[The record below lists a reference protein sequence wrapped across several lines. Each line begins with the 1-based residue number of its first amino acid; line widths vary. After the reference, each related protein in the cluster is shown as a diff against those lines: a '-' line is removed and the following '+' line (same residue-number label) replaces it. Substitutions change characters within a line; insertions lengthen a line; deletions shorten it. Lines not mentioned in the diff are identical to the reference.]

1 MKKSILSMLALPLVV
16 AACTSEEEI
25 LSDKTNDQYAN
36 IPTVEATFNWG
47 AETRMNTKWDLEE
60 GDKVGLAWLGV
71 PNDEKYGGAELTIN
85 GNAYQ
90 NHPLYATASQMLQP
104 QTSIYVGKYF
114 SYYPYDAETVNI
126 DKIKFSVAEQPLLDK
141 YADSEAYAKSAKTS
155 IWISPKW
162 TDVTLTGDDETGYNQ
177 AGVDKTFNMYPRQFT
192 NKAALNFTY
201 KNNQPIDV
209 IEQLP
214 IGDVMIDKVKVM
226 YVKNG
231 SETTPVNVNAFTYN
245 PTAEIEFDLTEEEQ
259 NYWFG
264 HTFKSDDLTATDS
277 KFGFVSNL
285 KAGEVVLS
293 AESKEGVATTNENKG
308 KFYYNAL
315 PSNDGSLTE
324 NDKVVITIECTYGT
338 VTITKPFNK
347 IAKTYDYSLTEPKYL
362 ENFDGNTE
370 KAVAM
375 DKSFVNKLYATGNFT
390 TDVDFS
396 TADMNGMHVKNDDHL
411 KQLLKFFRSYRNT
424 ESAYVLNLDADED
437 GEFKLSLASIQM
449 LQEINAGISDSGTK
463 KIAIKACST
472 HTTPKIVI
480 NGDNNEIPD
489 MNLCFATSTPVTL
502 RGTWTWA
509 EKDAKMR
516 YYVNNIFNEGTITVT
531 TANVETYP
539 SAAFTNNSNGII
551 NVNTVTNWKVP
562 TTNYG
567 TINIAEDA
575 ELRVYGTTLT
585 NDATSLE
592 DYGKIY
598 NSGVLG
604 VVAGTTSPAI
614 NNYGYIKNNLNAKTY
629 VTTNQYGTGF
639 AVEFNRTSNKIGTIE
654 LTTATDNVSVSNA
667 TNTGFIKYT
676 WDDAA
681 NEDGKYVTPSVDVKY
696 NYLIVTKDIELVD
709 AAPEIQ
715 YIEIAGDK
723 EVVITCKKTSAFHT
737 TRTQGS
743 ATIDDRIGFILK
755 AGQKANIKE
764 GNILWTKGAF
774 LKGTLYLGG
783 DFAYYSNLT
792 TYFGG
797 NPATD
802 INNIIQYK

>member
-60 GDKVGLAWLGV
+60 GDKVGLAWLEV
-71 PNDEKYGGAELTIN
+71 PNSADYGGAELPIT

-90 NHPLYATASQMLQP
+90 NHPLYATASGMLQP

-114 SYYPYDAETVNI
+114 SYYPYDDKTVNI

-245 PTAEIEFDLTEEEQ
+245 PTAEIEFGLTEEEQ

-293 AESKEGVATTNENKG
+293 AESKEGVATTNGNVG

-338 VTITKPFNK
+338 VTITKPFNE

-375 DKSFVNKLYATGNFT
+375 ENSFVNKLYATGNFT

-424 ESAYVLNLDADED
+424 ESGYVLNLDADED

-463 KIAIKACST
+463 KIAIQACST

-480 NGDNNEIPD
+480 NGNNNEIPD
-489 MNLCFATSTPVTL
+489 MNLCFAKSTPVTL
-502 RGTWTWA
+502 TGTWTWS
-509 EKDAKMR
+509 KNDVKMR
-516 YYVNNIFNEGTITVT
+516 YFVNTIYNEGTITVT
-531 TANVETYP
+531 ATNVETSP
-539 SAAFTNNSNGII
+539 SADLTNNSNGII
-551 NVNTVTNWKVP
+551 NVNSVTNWKVP

-567 TINIAEDA
+567 TINIAEDG

-585 NDATSLE
+585 NDATSLTT
-592 DYGKIY
+592 YGKIE

-614 NNYGYIKNNLNAKTY
+614 HNYGYIKNNLDAKTY
-629 VTTNQYGTGF
+629 VTTNQLGTGF
-639 AVEFNRTSNKIGTIE
+639 TSAFNSANNKIGTIQ

-676 WDDAA
+676 WDAEA
-681 NEDGKYVTPSVDVKY
+681 EDNGKYVTPSVDVKY
-696 NYLIVTKDIELVD
+696 NYLIVNRNIEFD
-709 AAPEIQ
+709 TAAPELK
-715 YIEIAGDK
+715 YVEINGNN
-723 EVVITCKKTSAFHT
+723 EVVITCKSTSAFHQAIQSS
-737 TRTQGS
+737 TQI
-743 ATIDDRIGFILK
+743 ANRIGFILPT
-755 AGQKANIKE
+755 GQKANIKE

-783 DFAYYSNLT
+783 EFKYNTTLT

-797 NPATD
+797 DNSD
-802 INNIIQYK
+802 INNIIQY

>member
-1 MKKSILSMLALPLVV
+1 MLALPLVV

-71 PNDEKYGGAELTIN
+71 PNDEKYGGAELAIN

-245 PTAEIEFDLTEEEQ
+245 PTAEIKSDLTEEEQ

-264 HTFKSDDLTATDS
+264 HTFKSDDLNVTDS

-293 AESKEGVATTNENKG
+293 AESQEGVATTNGNIG

-315 PSNDGSLTE
+315 PSNDGSLAPT
-324 NDKVVITIECTYGT
+324 DKVVITIECTYGT
-338 VTITKPFNK
+338 VTITKQFNE

-375 DKSFVNKLYATGNFT
+375 ENSFVNKLYATGNFT

-424 ESAYVLNLDADED
+424 ESGYVLNLDADED

-463 KIAIKACST
+463 KIAIQACST

-480 NGDNNEIPD
+480 NGNNNEIPD
-489 MNLCFATSTPVTL
+489 MNLCFAKSTPVTL
-502 RGTWTWA
+502 TGTWTWS
-509 EKDAKMR
+509 KNDVKMR
-516 YYVNNIFNEGTITVT
+516 YFVNTIYNEGTITVT
-531 TANVETYP
+531 AANVETSP
-539 SAAFTNNSNGII
+539 SAALTNNSNGII
-551 NVNTVTNWKVP
+551 NVNSVTNWKVP

-567 TINIAEDA
+567 TINIAEDG

-585 NDATSLE
+585 NDATSLTT
-592 DYGKIY
+592 YGKIE

-604 VVAGTTSPAI
+604 VVAGTSSVI
-614 NNYGYIKNNLNAKTY
+614 NNYGYIKNNKNAKTY
-629 VTTNQYGTGF
+629 VTTNKLGTGF
-639 AVEFNRTSNKIGTIE
+639 TSAFNSANNKIGTIQ

-676 WDDAA
+676 WDAEA
-681 NEDGKYVTPSVDVKY
+681 EDNGKYVTPSVDVKY
-696 NYLIVTKDIELVD
+696 NYLIVNRNIEFD
-709 AAPEIQ
+709 TAAPELK
-715 YIEIAGDK
+715 YVEINGNN
-723 EVVITCKKTSAFHT
+723 EVVITCKSTSAFHQAIQYS
-737 TRTQGS
+737 TQV
-743 ATIDDRIGFILK
+743 ANRIGFILPT
-755 AGQKANIKE
+755 GQKANIKE
-764 GNILWTKGAF
+764 GNILWTNGAF

-783 DFAYYSNLT
+783 EFKYNSTLT

-797 NPATD
+797 DNSD
-802 INNIIQYK
+802 INNIIQY

>member
-1 MKKSILSMLALPLVV
+1 MLALPLVV
-16 AACTSEEEI
+16 AACTSEEEF

-47 AETRMNTKWDLEE
+47 AETRMSTKWDLEE
-60 GDKVGLAWLGV
+60 GDKVGLAWLEV
-71 PNDEKYGGAELTIN
+71 PESADYGGAKLPIT

-90 NHPLYATASQMLQP
+90 NHPLYATASGMLQP

-114 SYYPYDAETVNI
+114 SYYPYDDKTVNI
-126 DKIKFSVAEQPLLDK
+126 DKIKFSVAEQPLLDR
-141 YADSEAYAKSAKTS
+141 YADSEASDKYAKTS
-155 IWISPKW
+155 IWISPRW
-162 TDVTLTGDDETGYNQ
+162 TDVTLTGDHETEYNQ
-177 AGVDKTFNMYPRQFT
+177 AGINKTFNMYPRQFT
-192 NKAALNFTY
+192 NKVALNFTY
-201 KNNQPIDV
+201 QNNQPTDV
-209 IEQLP
+209 KEQLP

-245 PTAEIEFDLTEEEQ
+245 PTAEIKSDLTEKEQ

-264 HTFKSDDLTATDS
+264 HTFKSDDLTKTDS
-277 KFGFVSNL
+277 KFGFVGNL

-293 AESKEGVATTNENKG
+293 ADSQEGVATTNGNVG

-315 PSNDGSLTE
+315 PSNDGSLTAE
-324 NDKVVITIECTYGT
+324 DKVVITIECTYGT
-338 VTITKPFNK
+338 VTITKPFNE

-362 ENFDGNTE
+362 ENFDGNVE

-396 TADMNGMHVKNDDHL
+396 TANMNGMHVKDDRHL
-411 KQLLKFFRSYRNT
+411 QKLLKFFRSYRDT
-424 ESAYVLNLDADED
+424 ESGYVLNLDADED
-437 GEFKLSLASIQM
+437 DEFKLSLASIQM

-463 KIAIKACST
+463 KIAIQACST
-472 HTTPKIVI
+472 DGTPKIVI
-480 NGDNNEIPD
+480 NGDNDEIPD
-489 MNLCFATSTPVTL
+489 MNLCFAKSTPVTL
-502 RGTWTWA
+502 IGTWTWA
-509 EKDAKMR
+509 EKDAKKR
-516 YYVNNIFNEGTITVT
+516 YYVNNIYNEGTITVT
-531 TANVETYP
+531 ADNVETSP
-539 SAAFTNNSNGII
+539 SADFTNNSNGII
-551 NVNTVTNWKVP
+551 NVNTVTNWKVK

-709 AAPEIQ
+709 EAPEIQ

>member
-1 MKKSILSMLALPLVV
+1 MLALPLVV
-16 AACTSEEEI
+16 AACTSEEEF

-47 AETRMNTKWDLEE
+47 AETRMSTKWDLEE
-60 GDKVGLAWLGV
+60 GDKVGLAWLEV
-71 PNDEKYGGAELTIN
+71 PKSADYGGVELPIT

-90 NHPLYATASQMLQP
+90 NHPLYATASGMLQP

-114 SYYPYDAETVNI
+114 SYYPYDDKTVNI
-126 DKIKFSVAEQPLLDK
+126 DKIKFSVAEQPLLDR
-141 YADSEAYAKSAKTS
+141 YADSEAIAKYAKTS
-155 IWISPKW
+155 IWISPRW
-162 TDVTLTGDDETGYNQ
+162 TDVTLTGDPETEYNQ
-177 AGVDKTFNMYPRQFT
+177 AGINKTFNMYPRQFT
-192 NKAALNFTY
+192 NKVALNFTY
-201 KNNQPIDV
+201 QNNQPTDV
-209 IEQLP
+209 KEQLP

-245 PTAEIEFDLTEEEQ
+245 PTAEIKSDLTEKEQ

-264 HTFKSDDLTATDS
+264 HTFKSDDLTKTDS
-277 KFGFVSNL
+277 KFGFVGNL
-285 KAGEVVLS
+285 IAGEVVLF

-315 PSNDGSLTE
+315 PSNDGNLTKD
-324 NDKVVITIECTYGT
+324 DKVVITIECTYGT
-338 VTITKPFNK
+338 VTITKPFNE

-362 ENFDGNTE
+362 ENFDGNAE
-370 KAVAM
+370 KSVEM
-375 DKSFVNKLYATGNFT
+375 PNSFVNKLYATGNFT

-424 ESAYVLNLDADED
+424 ESGYVLNLDADED

-449 LQEINAGISDSGTK
+449 LQEINAGISDSSTK
-463 KIAIKACST
+463 RIAIQACST
-472 HTTPKIVI
+472 DGTPKIVI
-480 NGDNNEIPD
+480 NGDNDEIPD
-489 MNLCFATSTPVTL
+489 MNLCFAKSTPVTL

-516 YYVNNIFNEGTITVT
+516 YYVNNIYNEGTITVT
-531 TANVETYP
+531 ADNVETSP

-723 EVVITCKKTSAFHT
+723 EVVITCKETSAFHT

-743 ATIDDRIGFILK
+743 VTIDDRIGFILK

-783 DFAYYSNLT
+783 EFKYNLT
-792 TYFGG
+792 LVTYFGG
-797 NPATD
+797 SAAD
-802 INNIIQYK
+802 QKNIIKY

>member
-1 MKKSILSMLALPLVV
+1 MLALPLVV

-25 LSDKTNDQYAN
+25 LTEKTNNQYAN
-36 IPTVEATFNWG
+36 IPTVEAGFNWG
-47 AETRMNTKWDLEE
+47 ADTRMNTEWKLEE

-71 PNDEKYGGAELTIN
+71 PDDTYSGVKLDIT

-90 NHPLYATASQMLQP
+90 NHPLYATADKTLMP

-114 SYYPYDAETVNI
+114 SYLPYDEGTVSI
-126 DKIKFSVAEQPLLDK
+126 DEIKFSIAKQELLDE
-141 YADSEAYAKSAKTS
+141 YAYTDGNYAYNQAAKKS

-162 TDVTLTGDDETGYNQ
+162 TNVTPGGDPMTGNNQ
-177 AGVDKTFNMYPRQFT
+177 AGVGKTFNIYPRQFT
-192 NKAALNFTY
+192 NKAALNLNY
-201 KNNQPIDV
+201 VNNKPVDVEGNEIGEVRIDT
-209 IEQLP
+209 I
-214 IGDVMIDKVKVM
+214 KVM
-226 YVKNG
+226 YAK
-231 SETTPVNVNAFTYN
+231 STASTTPVSVNAFSYA
-245 PTAEIEFDLTEEEQ
+245 PTEEIYNSLTDDNDMDGQ
-259 NYWFG
+259 YYWYK
-264 HTFKSDDLTATDS
+264 HSFKSDDLTASGS
-277 KFGFVSNL
+277 KYGFCENL
-285 KAGEVVLS
+285 TSGEILLIN
-293 AESKEGVATTNENKG
+293 EEGVATTNGDNKG

-315 PSNDGSLTE
+315 PSIGGDLTGNDY
-324 NDKVVITIECTYGT
+324 VVITIACTYGT
-338 VTITKPFNK
+338 ITYQKK
-347 IAKTYDYSLTEPKYL
+347 ISEAAKTINIATDKYMDGYDGTDET
-362 ENFDGNTE
+362 DGLIAIQMKN
-370 KAVAM
+370 
-375 DKSFVNKLYATGNFT
+375 SFVNKLYVTGNFT
-390 TDVDFS
+390 ADVDF
-396 TADMNGMHVKNDDHL
+396 ADVDMNGMHVIDDTHL
-411 KQLLKFFRSYRNT
+411 KQLLKFFQNYCT
-424 ESAYVLNLDADED
+424 TQTGVVLNLDPTD
-437 GEFKLSLASIQM
+437 GEFDLSLESIEL
-449 LQEINAGISDSGTK
+449 LQTINAGVSEDAKRIS
-463 KIAIKACST
+463 IQACTS
-472 HTTPKIVI
+472 HGNPKVVIYGNEDEVPNLDKCFNTTT
-480 NGDNNEIPD
+480 E
-489 MNLCFATSTPVTL
+489 VTL
-502 RGTWTWA
+502 RGNWNWDNEA
-509 EKDAKMR
+509 AKTR
-516 YYVNNIFNEGTITVT
+516 NNVTKIYNEGSIEVNTK
-531 TANVETYP
+531 NVEVTPTY
-539 SAAFTNNSNGII
+539 SGFEFRNNGTI
-551 NVNTVTNWKVP
+551 NVNTVANWKVP

-567 TINIAEDA
+567 TITIAEDA

-654 LTTATDNVSVSNA
+654 LTTATDNVSVNNA

-723 EVVITCKKTSAFHT
+723 EVVITCKETSAFHT

-783 DFAYYSNLT
+783 EFKYNLT
-792 TYFGG
+792 LVTYFGG
-797 NPATD
+797 STAD
-802 INNIIQYK
+802 QKNIIKY

>member
-1 MKKSILSMLALPLVV
+1 MLALPLVV

-71 PNDEKYGGAELTIN
+71 PNDEKYGGAELAIN

-245 PTAEIEFDLTEEEQ
+245 PTAEIKSDLTEKEQ

-338 VTITKPFNK
+338 VTITKPFNE

-375 DKSFVNKLYATGNFT
+375 ENSFVNKLYATGNFT

-411 KQLLKFFRSYRNT
+411 KQLLKFFRSYRDT
-424 ESAYVLNLDADED
+424 ESGYVLNLDADED

-449 LQEINAGISDSGTK
+449 LQEINAGISDNGTK
-463 KIAIKACST
+463 KIAIQACST

-480 NGDNNEIPD
+480 NGNNNEIPD
-489 MNLCFATSTPVTL
+489 MNLCFAKSTPVTL
-502 RGTWTWA
+502 TGTWTWS
-509 EKDAKMR
+509 KNDVKMR
-516 YYVNNIFNEGTITVT
+516 YFVNTIYNEGTITVT
-531 TANVETYP
+531 AANVETSP
-539 SAAFTNNSNGII
+539 SAALTNNSNGII
-551 NVNTVTNWKVP
+551 NVNSVANWKVP

-567 TINIAEDA
+567 TINIAEEA

-585 NDATSLE
+585 NDATSLTA
-592 DYGKIY
+592 YGKIE

-604 VVAGTTSPAI
+604 VVAGTTNPAI
-614 NNYGYIKNNLNAKTY
+614 NNYGYIMNNSDAKTY
-629 VTTNQYGTGF
+629 VTTNQTSGADF
-639 AVEFNRTSNKIGTIE
+639 ATAFDQTNNKIGVIQ

-676 WDDAA
+676 WDAEA
-681 NEDGKYVTPSVDVKY
+681 EDNGKYVTPSVDVKY
-696 NYLIVTKDIELVD
+696 NYLIVNRNIEFD
-709 AAPEIQ
+709 AAAPELK
-715 YIEIAGDK
+715 YVEINGNN
-723 EVVITCKKTSAFHT
+723 EVVITCKSTSAFHQAIQSS
-737 TRTQGS
+737 TQV
-743 ATIDDRIGFILK
+743 ANRIGFILP

-783 DFAYYSNLT
+783 EFKYNSTLT

-797 NPATD
+797 DNSD
-802 INNIIQYK
+802 INNIIQY

>member
-1 MKKSILSMLALPLVV
+1 MLALPLVV
-16 AACTSEEEI
+16 AACTSEEEF

-47 AETRMNTKWDLEE
+47 AETRMSTKWDLEE
-60 GDKVGLAWLGV
+60 GDKVGLAWLEV
-71 PNDEKYGGAELTIN
+71 PESADYGGAKLPIT

-90 NHPLYATASQMLQP
+90 NHPLYATASGMLQP

-114 SYYPYDAETVNI
+114 SYYPYDDKTVNI
-126 DKIKFSVAEQPLLDK
+126 DKIKFSVAEQPLLDR
-141 YADSEAYAKSAKTS
+141 YADSEASDKYAKTS
-155 IWISPKW
+155 IWISPRW
-162 TDVTLTGDDETGYNQ
+162 TDVTLTGDHETEYNQ
-177 AGVDKTFNMYPRQFT
+177 AGINKTFNMYPRQFT
-192 NKAALNFTY
+192 NKVALNFTY
-201 KNNQPIDV
+201 QNNQPTDV
-209 IEQLP
+209 KEQLP

-245 PTAEIEFDLTEEEQ
+245 PTAEIKSDLTEKEQ

-264 HTFKSDDLTATDS
+264 HTFKSDDLTKTDS
-277 KFGFVSNL
+277 KFGFVGNL

-293 AESKEGVATTNENKG
+293 ADSQEGVATTNGNVG

-315 PSNDGSLTE
+315 PSNDGSLTAE
-324 NDKVVITIECTYGT
+324 DKVVITIECTYGT
-338 VTITKPFNK
+338 VTITKPFNE

-362 ENFDGNTE
+362 ENFDGNVE

-396 TADMNGMHVKNDDHL
+396 TANMNGMHVKDDRHL
-411 KQLLKFFRSYRNT
+411 QKLLKFFRSYRDT
-424 ESAYVLNLDADED
+424 ESGYVLNLDADED
-437 GEFKLSLASIQM
+437 DEFKLSLASIQM

-463 KIAIKACST
+463 KIAIQACST
-472 HTTPKIVI
+472 DGTPKIVI
-480 NGDNNEIPD
+480 NGDNDEIPD
-489 MNLCFATSTPVTL
+489 MNLCFAKSTPVTL
-502 RGTWTWA
+502 IGTWTWA
-509 EKDAKMR
+509 EKDAKKR
-516 YYVNNIFNEGTITVT
+516 YYVNNIYNEGTITVT
-531 TANVETYP
+531 ADNVETSP
-539 SAAFTNNSNGII
+539 SADFTNNSNGII
-551 NVNTVTNWKVP
+551 NVNTVTNWKVK

-614 NNYGYIKNNLNAKTY
+614 HNYGYIKNNLNAKTY

-709 AAPEIQ
+709 EAPEIQ

>member
-71 PNDEKYGGAELTIN
+71 PNDEKYGGAELAIN

-245 PTAEIEFDLTEEEQ
+245 PTAEIKSDLTEKEQ

-277 KFGFVSNL
+277 EFGFVSNL

-338 VTITKPFNK
+338 VTITKPFNE

-375 DKSFVNKLYATGNFT
+375 ENSFVNKLYATGNFT

-411 KQLLKFFRSYRNT
+411 KQLLKFFRSYRDT
-424 ESAYVLNLDADED
+424 ESGYVLNLDADED

-449 LQEINAGISDSGTK
+449 LQEINAGISDNGTK
-463 KIAIKACST
+463 KIAIQACST

-480 NGDNNEIPD
+480 NGNNNEIPD
-489 MNLCFATSTPVTL
+489 MNLCFAKSTPVTL
-502 RGTWTWA
+502 TGTWTWS
-509 EKDAKMR
+509 KNDVKMR
-516 YYVNNIFNEGTITVT
+516 YFVNTIYNEGTITVT
-531 TANVETYP
+531 AANVETSP
-539 SAAFTNNSNGII
+539 SAALTNNSNGII
-551 NVNTVTNWKVP
+551 NVNSVANWKVP

-567 TINIAEDA
+567 TINIAEEA

-614 NNYGYIKNNLNAKTY
+614 HNYGYIKNNLDAKTY
-629 VTTNQYGTGF
+629 VTTNQNGGTGF
-639 AVEFNRTSNKIGTIE
+639 TASFATNNKIGTIE

-667 TNTGFIKYT
+667 TNTGFIKYI
-676 WDDAA
+676 WDADA
-681 NEDGKYVTPSVDVKY
+681 EDNGKYVTPSVDVKY
-696 NYLIVTKDIELVD
+696 NYLIVNRNIELVD

-715 YIEIAGDK
+715 YIEIAGGK
-723 EVVITCKKTSAFHT
+723 EVVITCKSTSAFHT
-737 TRTQGS
+737 TRSGS
-743 ATIDDRIGFILK
+743 ANIAKRIGFILPE
-755 AGQKANIKE
+755 GEKANIKE

-783 DFAYYSNLT
+783 EFKYNRTLT

-797 NPATD
+797 DNSD
-802 INNIIQYK
+802 INNIIQY